1 MKVRLFLGFFL
12 FVFLVATSLF
22 AMPAVVEGESKIPYD
37 SLGELQVK
45 TRTHPSLWQR
55 IINLGQAPDP
65 TSDEI
70 AHKLLAQL
78 STKSARYGANAVI
91 HVQFWPEDLKD
102 ASRMAQDYVYAKAE
116 MIRYK
121 KFAETPPQENPPG

>member
-1 MKVRLFLGFFL
+1 MKARFLTVFL
-12 FVFLVATSLF
+12 FCICLGAIPLF
-22 AMPAVVEGESKIPYD
+22 AMPVVVEGDSKIPYD
-37 SLGELQVK
+37 SLGELQVQV
-45 TRTHPSLWQR
+45 RVRPSLWIR
-55 IINLGQAPDP
+55 ILTLGAVPTP

-91 HVQFWPEDLKD
+91 HVQFWPEDLTA
-102 ASRMAQDYVYAKAE
+102 ASGMAQDYVYAKAE

-121 KFAETPPQENPPG
+121 KFSETSPQENPPA